1 MTVSMLNGLAAWGT
15 SALLAFALAA
25 SHHLDADHSDEWAE
39 SPALQDAQRQA
50 SEADRRDMAA
60 AEICRLEHGEAGFT
74 WTAAGA
80 LVCLPRRG
88 KPVQHAEV
96 ANAR

>member
-1 MTVSMLNGLAAWGT
+1 MNTRLLNGLSTYGAV
-15 SALLAFALAA
+15 ALLAFALAA
-25 SHHLDADHSDEWAE
+25 SHHLDVDGHSDEWAT
-39 SPALQDAQRQA
+39 SASLGDAQRQA
-50 SEADRRDMAA
+50 AADLRRDLAA
-60 AEICRLEHGEAGFT
+60 AELCRIEHGEAGFT

-96 ANAR
+96 RQ

>member
-1 MTVSMLNGLAAWGT
+1 MLNGWAAWGT

-25 SHHLDADHSDEWAE
+25 SHHLDVDDHSDEWAT
-39 SPALQDAQRQA
+39 SASLGDAQRQA
-50 SEADRRDMAA
+50 AADLRRDLAA
-60 AEICRLEHGEAGFT
+60 AELCRIEHGEAGFT

-80 LVCLPRRG
+80 LVCLPRKG

-96 ANAR
+96 THGR

>member
-25 SHHLDADHSDEWAE
+25 SHRLDDHSGEWAE
-39 SPALQDAQRQA
+39 SAALQASMKLEDEDLQRDIDAAKR
-50 SEADRRDMAA
+50 
-60 AEICRLEHGEAGFT
+60 CREEHGEAGFT